1 MDINDVVTTQIN
13 KQQDV
18 SLKQICL
25 YMNAFKLFTLLLLSN
40 CVHAQ
45 KDSVYLW
52 PKAIPNQ
59 TKPKGKPIITTI
71 DDGTTRVTE
80 ISNPFFAVFEPKKEI
95 KNNKAIIVCPGG
107 GYVRLAVHKEGYTV
121 ADWLTS
127 LGYTV
132 FVLQYRVP
140 NNRDGALQDM
150 QRTLKLIR
158 HDSKKYGIDP
168 TKIGAIGF
176 SAGAHVVA
184 RAGMVDSAQ
193 TYLTQD
199 AADAEY
205 GRPNCMIIIYPGYLD
220 GGPNK
225 TLTSELKVSSK
236 TVDTFIFQAM
246 DDAIVQSSF
255 ALAMALCDV
264 KANVELHLVPKG
276 GHGFGMTPGNKAAET
291 WPGLLQSWLKD
302 HL

>member
-1 MDINDVVTTQIN
+1 M
-13 KQQDV
+13 KC
-18 SLKQICL
+18 S
-25 YMNAFKLFTLLLLSN
+25 KLFFVFLLLIG
-40 CVHAQ
+40 HALFAQ
-45 KDSVYLW
+45 NDSVYLW
-52 PKAIPNQ
+52 PALIPNQ
-59 TKPKGKPIITTI
+59 TKPKGQPITTTI
-71 DDGTTRVTE
+71 DDGSTRVTE
-80 ISNPFFAVFEPKKEI
+80 VTNPFFAVFETKKEN

-121 ADWLTS
+121 ANWLTG

-140 NNRDGALQDM
+140 DNRDGALFDL
-150 QRTLKLIR
+150 QRALKLIR

-184 RAGMVDSAQ
+184 RAGMADSTH
-193 TYLTQD
+193 TYSIQD
-199 AADAEY
+199 AIDNED
-205 GRPNCMIIIYPGYLD
+205 GRPDCMVIIYPGYLD
-220 GGPNK
+220 AGPNK
-225 TLTSELKVSSK
+225 TLTPELKASPE

-255 ALAMALCDV
+255 ALAMALRDV

-276 GHGFGMTPGNKAAET
+276 GHGFGMTAGSKAAET
-291 WPGLLQSWLKD
+291 WPSLLAPWLKD

>member
-1 MDINDVVTTQIN
+1 MKISKLLAVCLLVLSQ
-13 KQQDV
+13 
-18 SLKQICL
+18 CL
-25 YMNAFKLFTLLLLSN
+25 Y
-40 CVHAQ
+40 AQ
-45 KDSVYLW
+45 VDSVYLW
-52 PKAIPNQ
+52 RGTVPNA
-59 TKPKGKPIITTI
+59 TKPKGQPVTTTI

-80 ISNPFFAVFEPKKEI
+80 VTDPFFAVFEPKKEN
-95 KNNKAIIVCPGG
+95 KNGKAIIVCPGG

-121 ADWLTS
+121 ANWLTG

-140 NNRDGALQDM
+140 DNRDGALIDF
-150 QRTLKLIR
+150 QRSIRLIR
-158 HDSKKYGIDP
+158 HNAKKYGIDA
-168 TKIGAIGF
+168 TKIGAVGF

-184 RAGMVDSAQ
+184 RGGMIDSLLP
-193 TYLTQD
+193 YPTQD
-199 AADAEY
+199 AADSEY
-205 GRPNCMIIIYPGYLD
+205 GRPDLMVIIYPGYLD

-225 TLTSELKVSSK
+225 TLTPELTATAK
-236 TVDTFIFQAM
+236 TVDTFIFQAV

-255 ALAMALCDV
+255 ALAMALRDA

-291 WPGLLQSWLKD
+291 WPVLLAPWLKD

>member
-1 MDINDVVTTQIN
+1 M
-13 KQQDV
+13 KC
-18 SLKQICL
+18 S
-25 YMNAFKLFTLLLLSN
+25 KLFFLFLLLISHGLF
-40 CVHAQ
+40 AQ

-52 PKAIPNQ
+52 PTLIPNQ
-59 TKPKGKPIITTI
+59 TKPKGQPITTTI
-71 DDGTTRVTE
+71 GDGSTRVTE
-80 ISNPFFAVFEPKKEI
+80 ITNPFFAVFEPNKEN

-121 ADWLTS
+121 ANWLTG

-140 NNRDGALQDM
+140 DNRDGALFDL
-150 QRTLKLIR
+150 QRALKLIR

-184 RAGMVDSAQ
+184 RAGMADSTH
-193 TYLTQD
+193 TYSIQD
-199 AADAEY
+199 AIDNED
-205 GRPNCMIIIYPGYLD
+205 GRPDCMVIIYPGYLD
-220 GGPNK
+220 AGPNK
-225 TLTSELKVSSK
+225 TLTPELKASSE

-255 ALAMALCDV
+255 ALAMALRDV

-276 GHGFGMTPGNKAAET
+276 GHGFGMTAGNKAAET
-291 WPGLLQSWLKD
+291 WPSLLAPWLKD